1 MRGSGVFHASGVLMA
16 LGTAALLRQ
25 SEEALLEQNRSCL
38 FLFWDSQGG
47 EIDMRWQPTCGTVLV
62 EGQLAHDAALLALE
76 AGVAYAHQVDGVH
89 GPWTPMNYQQL
100 THELAASFASYR
112 PGGVQCNAAQRAIG
126 TSPASLR
133 RVIGVMGPP
142 VSQLIGDDERASLR
156 DIQAG
161 VAWLAVYLAAVLN
174 LVPDITVRYALE
186 R

>member
-1 MRGSGVFHASGVLMA
+1 M
-16 LGTAALLRQ
+16 
-25 SEEALLEQNRSCL
+25 
-38 FLFWDSQGG
+38 
-47 EIDMRWQPTCGTVLV
+47 
-62 EGQLAHDAALLALE
+62 
-76 AGVAYAHQVDGVH
+76 AYAHQVDGVH

-100 THELAASFASYR
+100 THELAASFVSYR
-112 PGGVQCNAAQRAIG
+112 PDGVQANAAQGAIG
-126 TSPASLR
+126 ACPASLR

-161 VAWLAVYLAAVLN
+161 VVWLAVYLAAVLN